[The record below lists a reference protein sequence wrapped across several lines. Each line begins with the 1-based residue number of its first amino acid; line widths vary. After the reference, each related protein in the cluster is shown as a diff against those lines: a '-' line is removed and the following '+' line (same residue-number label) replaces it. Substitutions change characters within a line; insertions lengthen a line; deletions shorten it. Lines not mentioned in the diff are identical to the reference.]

1 MRWAAGQTVF
11 AALRAWVLAQ
21 LGVWL
26 IPPLIGLR
34 LPGDIQPSGFRLSV
48 VIVLVVAAAVDF
60 EFGRSGHRQH
70 LSNLGYGRPLI
81 LGLAGIAAIVAEVAF
96 RAWMPPV

>member
-26 IPPLIGLR
+26 FPPLLGLR
-34 LPGDIQPSGFRLSV
+34 LPGDIQPGGFRLSV
-48 VIVLVVAAAVDF
+48 VIVLVVAVAVDF
-60 EFGRSGHRQH
+60 EFGRSGHRKYFA
-70 LSNLGYGRPLI
+70 NLGYGRSII
-81 LGLAGIAAIVAEVAF
+81 LCLAEITAIGAELAF
-96 RAWMPPV
+96 RASVPPV

>member
-11 AALRAWVLAQ
+11 AALRAWLLAQ

-26 IPPLIGLR
+26 VLPLLGFR
-34 LPGDIQPSGFRLSV
+34 LPGSIHQSSFGLSV

-70 LSNLGYGRPLI
+70 LSNLGYGRPVISCLV
-81 LGLAGIAAIVAEVAF
+81 GATAIAAEVAF
-96 RAWMPPV
+96 RVWVPRV